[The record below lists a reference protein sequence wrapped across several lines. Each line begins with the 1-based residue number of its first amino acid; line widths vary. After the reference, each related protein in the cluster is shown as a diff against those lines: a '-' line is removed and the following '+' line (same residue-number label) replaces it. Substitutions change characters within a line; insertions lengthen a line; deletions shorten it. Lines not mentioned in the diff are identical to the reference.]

1 MNSDHLNPVSARP
14 SRSLWPHAILAWF
27 VVFSSAMAAW
37 ITFALR
43 QNTELVSADYYEEE
57 VRFQSQL
64 DRLNRTAAVRGDVA
78 VLYDAAQGQVT
89 LRLPAD
95 HVVQRPS
102 PSGRIRFYR
111 PSDARLD
118 FEVPLALAGPGEQ
131 RIDVSARRGGQ
142 WKVRV
147 QWKAG
152 GQDYFFEQIVVLEEP
167 RKALIPGVARE
178 N

>member
-1 MNSDHLNPVSARP
+1 MNSDRINSIPARP
-14 SRSLWPHAILAWF
+14 ARSLWPHAILAWF

-43 QNTELVSADYYEEE
+43 QTTELVSTDYYEEE
-57 VRFQSQL
+57 VRFQNQL
-64 DRLNRTAAVRGDVA
+64 DRMNRTAAVRGEVA
-78 VLYDAAQGQVT
+78 VLCDAAQAQVT

-95 HVVQRPS
+95 HVAQH

-118 FEVPLALAGPGEQ
+118 FEVPLALAEPGLQ

-152 GQDYFFEQIVVLEEP
+152 EQDYFFEQIVVLVEP
-167 RKALIPGVARE
+167 
-178 N
+178 